1 MTREQKKLL
10 DEIRAVDFTLV
21 ETVLYLDA
29 YEGCEA
35 ALAYYQGQRC
45 RREALVNEYE
55 KLYGPLTAMGNM
67 SKTSW
72 NWTKEPFP
80 WEYDAN

>member
-10 DEIRAVDFTLV
+10 DEIRAVDFSLT

-29 YEGCEA
+29 YDKCEA
-35 ALAYYQGQRC
+35 ALAHYHKLRG
-45 RREALVNEYE
+45 RRETLVSEYE
-55 KLYGPLTAMGNM
+55 KLFGPLTAFGNL

-72 NWTKEPFP
+72 DWTKDPFP

>member
-21 ETVLYLDA
+21 EAVLYLDA
-29 YEGCEA
+29 YDGCEA

-45 RREALVNEYE
+45 RREALVQEYE

-72 NWTKEPFP
+72 DWTSEPFP
-80 WEYDAN
+80 WEYEAN